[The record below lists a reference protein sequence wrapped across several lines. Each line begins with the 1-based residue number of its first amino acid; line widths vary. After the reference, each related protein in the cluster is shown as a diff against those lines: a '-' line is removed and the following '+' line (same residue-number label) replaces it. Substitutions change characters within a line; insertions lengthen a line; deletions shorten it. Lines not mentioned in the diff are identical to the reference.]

1 MLPHSP
7 FALLRRGDSSCRRM
21 SAEIL
26 QTHTPAL
33 LAKAIEQAAAVL
45 RSGGVIGAP
54 TETVYGLAANAF
66 DPQAVAQIYALKGR
80 PAHNPIIIH
89 VASAEMA
96 RACASMWPAMADVL
110 GSAFWPGPLT
120 LVMPRS
126 ERVPDIVTAGG
137 PTVGIRW
144 PQHPFM
150 QGVIRACGFPLA
162 APSANLANRLS
173 PTNASHVA
181 SQLGEALPLIVDG
194 GDCNVGIESTVVDVT
209 GASPVVLR
217 PGMISETAI
226 QAAVAACP
234 LEPGAGSLPAPGKTL
249 RSPGQL
255 DRHYSPQ
262 ARLLVRSWQDEGGLL
277 HLLAAEGVD
286 PSRTCIIA
294 HTRIPMG
301 GRFPNVMLIPDDAEA
316 FARALYAELHRC
328 DEMGVDWIVVEALP
342 ETPDWAGIRDR
353 LCRASAH

>member
-1 MLPHSP
+1 M
-7 FALLRRGDSSCRRM
+7 A
-21 SAEIL
+21 AEIL

-33 LAKAIEQAAAVL
+33 LATAIERAASVL
-45 RSGGVIGAP
+45 RSGSVIGAP

-66 DPQAVAQIYALKGR
+66 NPEAVARIYALKGR
-80 PAHNPIIIH
+80 PAHNPIIVH

-96 RACASMWPAMADVL
+96 RACTSRWPAMADML

-126 ERVPDIVTAGG
+126 NRVPDIVTAGG

-173 PTNASHVA
+173 PTNAAHVVA
-181 SQLGEALPLIVDG
+181 QLGEALPLIVDG

-209 GASPVVLR
+209 GTFPQILR
-217 PGMISETAI
+217 PGMITESALHAAI
-226 QAAVAACP
+226 AAGR
-234 LEPGAGSLPAPGKTL
+234 LEPGSGQAAPPVGIL

-262 ARLLVRSWQDEGGLL
+262 ARLVVRSWEDEAGLERL
-277 HLLAAEGVD
+277 MESEGID
-286 PSRTCIIA
+286 PDCSCIIA

-301 GRFPNVMLIPDDAEA
+301 GRFPHVMLIPDDAEA

-328 DEMGVDWIVVEALP
+328 DEMGVGCIVVESLP
-342 ETPDWAGIRDR
+342 ETPEWAGIRDR
-353 LCRASAH
+353 LRRASTR

>member
-1 MLPHSP
+1 
-7 FALLRRGDSSCRRM
+7 M

-26 QTHTPAL
+26 HTHTPAL
-33 LAKAIEQAAAVL
+33 LADAIEHAAAVL

-66 DPQAVAQIYALKGR
+66 DPEAVARIYALKGR
-80 PAHNPIIIH
+80 PSHNPIIIH

-96 RACASMWPAMADVL
+96 RACAARWPAMADVL

-126 ERVPDIVTAGG
+126 KHVPDIVTAGG
-137 PTVGIRW
+137 TTVGIRW

-150 QGVIRACGFPLA
+150 QGVIKACGFPLA

-173 PTNASHVA
+173 PTNAIHVA
-181 SQLGEALPLIVDG
+181 SQLGDVLPLIIDG

-209 GASPVVLR
+209 GSSPVILR

-226 QAAVAACP
+226 RGAMTPGTPEPVAEFP
-234 LEPGAGSLPAPGKTL
+234 RAPEEVL

-255 DRHYSPQ
+255 ERHYSPR
-262 ARLLVRSWQDEGGLL
+262 ARLVVRSWQDEGDLARL
-277 HLLAAEGVD
+277 MAAEGIA
-286 PSRTCIIA
+286 PSKACIIA
-294 HTRIPMG
+294 HTRIPLG
-301 GRFPNVMLIPDDAEA
+301 GQFPQVMLIPDDAEA

-328 DEMGVDWIVVEALP
+328 DGMGVDWIIVEALP

-353 LCRASAH
+353 LRRASAR

>member
-1 MLPHSP
+1 MP
-7 FALLRRGDSSCRRM
+7 
-21 SAEIL
+21 AEIL
-26 QTHTPAL
+26 NTHTPAL

-45 RSGGVIGAP
+45 LSGGVIGAP

-66 DPQAVAQIYALKGR
+66 DPEAVARIYALKGR
-80 PAHNPIIIH
+80 PAHNLIIVH

-96 RACASMWPAMADVL
+96 RACASRWPAMADVL

-126 ERVPDIVTAGG
+126 GRIPDIVTAGG

-162 APSANLANRLS
+162 APSANLSNRLS
-173 PTNASHVA
+173 PTNAGHVA
-181 SQLGEALPLIVDG
+181 SQLGNVLPLIVDG

-209 GASPVVLR
+209 GFSPVILR

-226 QAAVAACP
+226 RGALAAGTSGP
-234 LEPGAGSLPAPGKTL
+234 ETEPTAPSGGVL
-249 RSPGQL
+249 RSPGL
-255 DRHYSPQ
+255 LERHYSPK
-262 ARLLVRSWQDEGGLL
+262 ARLVVGAWQDEGGLGEL
-277 HLLAAEGVD
+277 MTSEGID
-286 PSRTCIIA
+286 PQRACIIA
-294 HTRIPMG
+294 HTHIPLG

-342 ETPDWAGIRDR
+342 ETPDWAGIHDR
-353 LCRASAH
+353 LRRASAR

>member
-1 MLPHSP
+1 M
-7 FALLRRGDSSCRRM
+7 A
-21 SAEIL
+21 AEIL

-33 LAKAIEQAAAVL
+33 LATAIERAADVL

-66 DPQAVAQIYALKGR
+66 DPEAVARIYALKGR
-80 PAHNPIIIH
+80 PAHNPIIVH

-96 RACASMWPAMADVL
+96 RACTSRWPAMADAL

-126 ERVPDIVTAGG
+126 NRVPDIVTAGG

-173 PTNASHVA
+173 PTNAAHVVA
-181 SQLGEALPLIVDG
+181 QLGGSLPLIVDG
-194 GDCNVGIESTVVDVT
+194 GNCNVGIESTVVDVT
-209 GASPVVLR
+209 GTFPLILR
-217 PGMISETAI
+217 PGMITETALH
-226 QAAVAACP
+226 AAVAAGKP
-234 LEPGAGSLPAPGKTL
+234 EPGSGQAAPRDGIL

-255 DRHYSPQ
+255 DRHYLPQ
-262 ARLLVRSWQDEGGLL
+262 ARLVVRSWQDETGLERL
-277 HLLAAEGVD
+277 MESEGID
-286 PSRTCIIA
+286 PDRSCIIA

-301 GRFPNVMLIPDDAEA
+301 GRFPHVMLIPDDAEA

-328 DEMGVDWIVVEALP
+328 DEMGVACIVVESLP
-342 ETPDWAGIRDR
+342 ETPVWAGIRDR
-353 LCRASAH
+353 LRRASTR

>member
-1 MLPHSP
+1 MP
-7 FALLRRGDSSCRRM
+7 
-21 SAEIL
+21 AEIL
-26 QTHTPAL
+26 HTHTPAL
-33 LAKAIEQAAAVL
+33 LANAIEQAAAVL

-66 DPQAVAQIYALKGR
+66 DPEAVARIYALKGR
-80 PAHNPIIIH
+80 PSHNPIIVH

-96 RACASMWPAMADVL
+96 RACASRWPAMADVL

-120 LVMPRS
+120 LVMAKSR
-126 ERVPDIVTAGG
+126 RVPDIVTAGG
-137 PTVGIRW
+137 ATVGIRW

-150 QGVIRACGFPLA
+150 QGVIKACGFPLA

-173 PTNASHVA
+173 PTNAAHVA
-181 SQLGEALPLIVDG
+181 SQLGAVLPLIVDG

-209 GASPVVLR
+209 GSSPVILR
-217 PGMISETAI
+217 PGMISETSIRSAMTTGTPEPVAEF
-226 QAAVAACP
+226 AAVP
-234 LEPGAGSLPAPGKTL
+234 DGVL

-255 DRHYSPQ
+255 ERHYSPR
-262 ARLLVRSWQDEGGLL
+262 ARLVVRSWQDEGDLGQLM
-277 HLLAAEGVD
+277 AAEGIAL
-286 PSRTCIIA
+286 SKACIIA
-294 HTRIPMG
+294 HTRIPLG
-301 GRFPNVMLIPDDAEA
+301 GQFPQVMLIPDDAEA

-353 LCRASAH
+353 LRRASAR

>member
-1 MLPHSP
+1 M
-7 FALLRRGDSSCRRM
+7 A
-21 SAEIL
+21 AEIL
-26 QTHTPAL
+26 HTHTPDL
-33 LAKAIEQAAAVL
+33 LAAAIDRAAAEL
-45 RSGGVIGAP
+45 RSGGIIGAP

-66 DPQAVAQIYALKGR
+66 DPDAVARIYAVKGR
-80 PAHNPIIIH
+80 PAHNPIIVH

-96 RACASMWPAMADVL
+96 RSCASRWPAMADVL

-126 ERVPDIVTAGG
+126 GRVPDIVTAGG

-150 QGVIRACGFPLA
+150 QGLIRACGFPLA
-162 APSANLANRLS
+162 APSANLADRLS
-173 PTNASHVA
+173 PTNAAHVA
-181 SQLGEALPLIVDG
+181 AQLGGSLPLIVDG

-209 GASPVVLR
+209 GTFPLILR
-217 PGMISETAI
+217 PGMISATALH
-226 QAAVAACP
+226 AAV
-234 LEPGAGSLPAPGKTL
+234 GAGDPGPGSGQTATPDGIR

-262 ARLLVRSWQDEGGLL
+262 ARLIVRSWQDEAGLERL
-277 HLLAAEGVD
+277 MESEGID
-286 PSRTCIIA
+286 RDRSCIIA
-294 HTRIPMG
+294 HTRIPLG
-301 GRFPNVMLIPDDAEA
+301 GRFPHVMLIPDDAEA

-328 DEMGVDWIVVEALP
+328 DEMGVDWIVVECLP

-353 LCRASAH
+353 LHRASVR

>member
-1 MLPHSP
+1 MP
-7 FALLRRGDSSCRRM
+7 
-21 SAEIL
+21 AEIL
-26 QTHTPAL
+26 HTHTPAL

-66 DPQAVAQIYALKGR
+66 DPEAVAKIYALKGR
-80 PAHNPIIIH
+80 PAHNPIIVH

-96 RACASMWPAMADVL
+96 RACASRWPAMADVL

-181 SQLGEALPLIVDG
+181 SQLGESLPLIVDG

-209 GASPVVLR
+209 GASPVILR

-226 QAAVAACP
+226 RSAMTAGTP
-234 LEPGAGSLPAPGKTL
+234 EPWAKSLPPPSGIL

-255 DRHYSPQ
+255 ERHYSPS
-262 ARLLVRSWQDEGGLL
+262 ARLVVRSWQDE
-277 HLLAAEGVD
+277 AELGELMASEGID
-286 PSRTCIIA
+286 PIQACVIA
-294 HTRIPMG
+294 HTRIPLG

-328 DEMGVDWIVVEALP
+328 DEMGVAWIVVEALP

-353 LCRASAH
+353 LRRASVR